1 MASVCVIGVTGMIT
15 SGGRGGLERRPVYF
29 VLPENG
35 FSWENSPQVL
45 FLKIVRQG
53 GSLGSTA
60 HSGGADA
67 VIQRQLEK
75 FAPTRQTCGWQ
86 RDCEGAVKKS
96 KSPEKEWND

>member
-15 SGGRGGLERRPVYF
+15 SGGHGGVEQRQVYF

-35 FSWENSPQVL
+35 FSWEKSPQVL

-53 GSLGSTA
+53 GSLGSIA
-60 HSGGADA
+60 HSEGADA

-75 FAPTRQTCGWQ
+75 FAPTQQTCGWR
-86 RDCEGAVKKS
+86 RDSEGAVKTS
-96 KSPEKEWND
+96 ESPEKEWND